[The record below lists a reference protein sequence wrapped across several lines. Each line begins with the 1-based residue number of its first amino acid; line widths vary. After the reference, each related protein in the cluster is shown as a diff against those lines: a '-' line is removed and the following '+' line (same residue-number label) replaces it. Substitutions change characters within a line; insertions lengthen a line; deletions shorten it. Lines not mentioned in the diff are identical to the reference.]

1 MQLIIK
7 LSCAVQLVRLR
18 NHPEVTRKATNLSQI
33 RELTSSSCLLVLALH
48 TVVLAQIGIMIKFGY
63 KDRVQDKLHNG
74 LCPVQIRSL
83 VTEIR
88 VVLSEPEP
96 HLLITLI
103 IDIR

>member
-1 MQLIIK
+1 M
-7 LSCAVQLVRLR
+7 
-18 NHPEVTRKATNLSQI
+18 RKATNLSQI
-33 RELTSSSCLLVLALH
+33 IELTSSSCLLVLASH
-48 TVVLAQIGIMIKFGY
+48 SVVLAQNGITIKFGY

-74 LCPVQIRSL
+74 LCLVQICSL

-96 HLLITLI
+96 CLLIALI